1 MIRVLPDGLV
11 NKIAAGEVVERP
23 ASVVKELVENAVD
36 AGARQIDVTLRQ
48 GGKAL
53 IRVVDDGR
61 GMGRQDALL
70 CIERHATSKIADED
84 DLFAI
89 ATLGFRGE
97 AVPSIA
103 SVSRFELTTRPPD
116 EPVGTRLRLEGGKLV
131 AVDDAGG
138 PPGTCVDV
146 RQLFFNLP
154 ARRKF
159 LRADATELGHCVEVV
174 MREALGRPDVA
185 FAVRHEDRDL
195 LRTTSVGDR
204 AARVRE
210 LLGETGRA
218 LVPVAFEAEG
228 ISVVGLASPPEVH
241 RGDAAGTAW
250 LYVNGRF
257 VRDAVVRRA
266 VNDAYAGLVPRGRY
280 PVVVLDLRLPPDRVD
295 VNVHPA
301 KTEVRFQDPFQLV
314 RVVSTGLRDAV
325 APTAGAAPSVGGAPA
340 EAPVPAEPLWHPPA
354 PRAPLV
360 PAAAPLGAPPPLIEA
375 RAVAEATLPWPA
387 PAQDLMFYM
396 RDGLSPQAAPEA
408 LANPAADAASLRPLG
423 RWGPWLVCDGG
434 PELVLVDARAAAI
447 AAEVARL
454 RAGPTAALGGA
465 QQLAPPRRVELPAAL
480 AERVRAAADDLA
492 ALGIGVHPFG
502 PNGFAVTSLPAA
514 LEAGDLGALLTGLV
528 EATGA
533 DDRLWRLAERRVGDA
548 PDDPGQWRRWLG
560 AAGTG
565 RVRVIRLRRDEID
578 RRGRG

>member
-1 MIRVLPDGLV
+1 MIRILPDGLV

-36 AGARQIDVTLRQ
+36 AGARAIDVTLRQ

-53 IRVVDDGR
+53 VRVTDDGV

-70 CIERHATSKIADED
+70 CLERHATSKIADED

-103 SVSRFELTTRPPD
+103 SVSRFEVTTRPAD
-116 EPVGTRLRLEGGKLV
+116 EPIGTRIRVEGGKLV

-138 PPGTCVDV
+138 PPGTAIDV

-174 MREALGRPDVA
+174 MREALGRPDIA

-195 LRTTSVGDR
+195 LRTTTVGDR
-204 AARVRE
+204 SARVRE
-210 LLGETGRA
+210 LLGETGRS
-218 LVPVAFEAEG
+218 LVEVAFGSEG
-228 ISVVGLASPPEVH
+228 ITVVGLASPPGLH
-241 RGDAAGTAW
+241 RGDPAGTAY

-280 PVVVLDLRLPPDRVD
+280 PVVVLDVRLPPDRVD

-314 RVVSTGLRDAV
+314 RVVAAGLRAAV
-325 APTAGAAPSVGGAPA
+325 APDAAPEAPA
-340 EAPVPAEPLWHPPA
+340 E
-354 PRAPLV
+354 
-360 PAAAPLGAPPPLIEA
+360 PAAAHAPFRWTAPAPPLLPTPQPLGEPPPPLASPPREPELLLP
-375 RAVAEATLPWPA
+375 RAQP
-387 PAQDLMFYM
+387 DLMFYM
-396 RDGLSPQAAPEA
+396 KGEDIKPTTTSVVADGPGLG
-408 LANPAADAASLRPLG
+408 RPLG

-434 PELVLVDARAAAI
+434 PDLVLVDARGAAI
-447 AAEVARL
+447 AAEVHRL
-454 RAGPTAALGGA
+454 RSGPTAALGGA
-465 QQLAPPRRVELPAAL
+465 QQLSPPRRVDLPAAI
-480 AERVRAAADDLA
+480 AERVRAALDDLA
-492 ALGIGVHPFG
+492 ALGVAAQPFG
-502 PNGFAVTSLPAA
+502 PNGFAVTSLPAQ
-514 LEAGDLGALLTGLV
+514 LEAADLAGLLGGLV
-528 EATGA
+528 EANGA
-533 DDRLWRLAERRVGDA
+533 EERLWRLAALRVGDA
-548 PDDPGQWRRWLG
+548 PDDPGQWRRWL
-560 AAGTG
+560 AAVDG
-565 RVRVIRLRRDEID
+565 RVRVVRLRRDEVD
-578 RRGRG
+578 RRGRS